1 MKIKFYFHE
10 YFWEKTK
17 NENAYKYVARSATL
31 QEAPD
36 QLKDLY
42 NSYIFEAIESDF
54 RGKHILSCEEVLYEI
69 NKIECGEGTTAQSS
83 AVQK

>member
-10 YFWEKTK
+10 YCWEKTK
-17 NENAYKYVARSATL
+17 NKDASRYVARSATL
-31 QEAPD
+31 QGAPG

-54 RGKHILSCEEVLYEI
+54 RGKDILSCEEVLDEI
-69 NKIECGEGTTAQSS
+69 K
-83 AVQK
+83 K